1 MHETTKNEK
10 IYKIRIYDGIKIDQE
25 KLKTSSF
32 YRLYVHYLYLL
43 GKLPPKIHYEERTK
57 EYYQELDKF
66 HKINDEIKMIG
77 SFDLHSIKD
86 TQKLKIQFLEEVK
99 PLKDEREKLWREFN
113 KTTNEN
119 QKSIIKDKIATIT
132 AHINKINKEIQTC
145 KRIINNSEKG
155 EREDNL
161 IKKRVKENQAKN
173 KKEIT
178 KNKDKNRIR

>member
-1 MHETTKNEK
+1 
-10 IYKIRIYDGIKIDQE
+10 
-25 KLKTSSF
+25 
-32 YRLYVHYLYLL
+32 
-43 GKLPPKIHYEERTK
+43 
-57 EYYQELDKF
+57 
-66 HKINDEIKMIG
+66 MIA

-155 EREDNL
+155 EIEDNL
-161 IKKRVKENQAKN
+161 IKKRVKENQDKSE
-173 KKEIT
+173 KEVT